1 MRKIECLQI
10 EKNQK
15 QQRRTWPV
23 VTAILL
29 CCACSA
35 FADNVTMEL
44 TGPTSSSAPNLA
56 GVYTDPYTAL
66 IGAAGQTTGPITGV
80 STYVLCD
87 DFSTDVFIGE
97 IWQATSTNLSAL
109 NTSSPLALKFDRTD
123 AAAQYSDYMAAAY
136 LATKIMR
143 IDQSTSAGRLEA
155 EQLSFALWGVFDT
168 NPSNGPLSGAW
179 ITGADLTV
187 AENDLSNARSAVVG
201 MNAAQFDNVFI
212 YTPNPLNASQ
222 EYIVVTPEPSAYG
235 FLAIGLAF
243 IFLAVRRARKT
254 GLQPA

>member
-1 MRKIECLQI
+1 MCEIKCPQI
-10 EKNQK
+10 EKNWK

-29 CCACSA
+29 GCACSA
-35 FADNVTMEL
+35 LADNVTMEL

-66 IGAAGQTTGPITGV
+66 IGAAGQTQGPITGV

-87 DFSTDVFIGE
+87 DFSTDVYIGE
-97 IWQATSTNLSAL
+97 IWQATSTSLSAL
-109 NTSSPLALKFDRTD
+109 NTSSPLALKFDRTN
-123 AAAQYSDYMAAAY
+123 AATQYSDYMAVAY
-136 LATKIMR
+136 LATEIMK

-168 NPSNGPLSGAW
+168 NPTNGPLSGAW
-179 ITGADLTV
+179 ITGSDLTT

-201 MNAAQFDNVFI
+201 MNAAQFANVFV

-222 EYIVVTPEPSAYG
+222 EYIVVTPEPSTYG
-235 FLAIGLAF
+235 FLAIGLAVILF
-243 IFLAVRRARKT
+243 TVRRARKT
-254 GLQPA
+254 GSQPA